1 MGLLDMLGLNDI
13 ADGIREFTTEIDG
26 LKTEIIDSVVGPGE
40 ELRDTVNDITGSL
53 TNDIAPLDASNS
65 DAN

>member
-1 MGLLDMLGLNDI
+1 MGLLDLLGLNDI

-40 ELRDTVNDITGSL
+40 DLKDTVNDITGSL
-53 TNDIAPLDASNS
+53 ANDITPLDASNT

>member
-40 ELRDTVNDITGSL
+40 ELKDTVNDITGSL
-53 TNDIAPLDASNS
+53 TNDITPLDAASD

>member
-53 TNDIAPLDASNS
+53 TNDITPLDSSNS